1 MVETTLGKAGT
12 QETLLKEAGWG
23 ESSPE
28 MWRIKKIFF
37 GLGLEKR
44 FKTEKSPMR
53 ILVIDSHMIWA

>member
-28 MWRIKKIFF
+28 MLRIKKIGF

-44 FKTEKSPMR
+44 FKTQSLRREF
-53 ILVIDSHMIWA
+53 